1 MIDIDLEFEVDETE
15 DDLEFDAQDYV
26 GLSAYQIAVKHG
38 YKGTEEQ
45 WIAAVS
51 KTKTSQLQNDG
62 DGESPFA
69 TEKYVNE
76 HSSTGGTTDY
86 NDLVNKPKI
95 NGVELT
101 GEVEFVVPQNTSE
114 LNNDGDGSGSPFATE
129 KYVQEHQGSGSDINK
144 TSQLVNDG
152 DGKSPF
158 ATKTDVEKAIAAIP
172 APEVPTKTSELQ
184 NDGDGKSSFATK
196 QDVADAAKDKLTI
209 VTNTTTTTKAYIA
222 KTDGSQGTIDVATGA
237 AANTLAQRGAGGV
250 LKVGEAAADNDAI
263 NLAYA
268 KAHYVKKQ
276 TTTDNASYTYA
287 YDKNGDKT
295 FQITSSTNPF
305 SVAFR
310 GNNGRLKVGAPVE
323 ANDAA
328 TKIYT
333 DSNITEQVNIA
344 KDNLQYQLNSIMT
357 FLRSTI
363 VTETTVEDSYS
374 TRTTAQGLTI
384 IDGAATTLIKIA
396 GKTESATNFLDIF
409 NGDQIMNGTIA
420 IEYTPATNTVAI
432 YGTPSTEQTIKVGQ
446 CYLRQGTYTLYIPEH
461 NTSTDVDWS
470 IVNSADA
477 AKATMD
483 NTIQS
488 NAISFEIT
496 EDGIYYLAA
505 KLKVVE
511 IALVAQVAILPDDKT
526 SDLPPVFPV
535 YYEGFKNAFFQDI
548 TSKDAANT
556 KTSNLVLH
564 NHQSEIELS
573 IYDYIDFTSET
584 PSIVVYSKALHSD
597 TPYTTAQL
605 QAYTQYIVD
614 ASGKYLYIKNTTP
627 TTTLNP
633 YFATTYVAYK
643 EGTETINNGGHDLYP
658 TITQIYYEEVTSNQ

>member
-51 KTKTSQLQNDG
+51 KTKMSQLQNDG

-76 HSSTGGTTDY
+76 HNSTGGTTNY
-86 NDLVNKPKI
+86 NDLANKPKI

-101 GEVEFVVPQNTSE
+101 GEVEFVVPRSTSE
-114 LNNDGDGSGSPFATE
+114 LNNDGDGSGSSFATE
-129 KYVQEHQGSGSDINK
+129 KYVQEHQSSGSDISK

-158 ATKTDVEKAIAAIP
+158 TTETDVKEAIAAIP

-196 QDVADAAKDKLTI
+196 QDVADATKDKLTI

-222 KTDGSQGTIDVATGA
+222 KTDSSQGTIDVATGA

-250 LKVGEAAADNDAI
+250 LKVGEAAADNDAV

-268 KAHYVKKQ
+268 KAHYVAIGTMSKACYNRDSNGKEGMI
-276 TTTDNASYTYA
+276 A
-287 YDKNGDKT
+287 YSNNNTPWTLIQRSEKG
-295 FQITSSTNPF
+295 
-305 SVAFR
+305 VAR
-310 GNNGRLKVGAPVE
+310 VGTPVG
-323 ANDAA
+323 ANDAT
-328 TKIYT
+328 TKDYV

-374 TRTTAQGLTI
+374 TRTTAQGLAI

-396 GKTESATNFLDIF
+396 GKTESATNFLDIS

-420 IEYTPATNTVAI
+420 IEYTPASNTVSI
-432 YGTPSTEQTIKVGQ
+432 HGTPSTEQTIKVGR

-461 NTSTDVDWS
+461 NTSTGVDWS
-470 IVNSADA
+470 IVNSTDA
-477 AKATMD
+477 AKATMN

-496 EDGIYYLAA
+496 EDGTYYLAA

-535 YYEGFKNAFFQDI
+535 YYEGFNNAFFQDI

-564 NHQSEIELS
+564 NHQREIELS
-573 IYDYIDFTSET
+573 IYDYIDFTTET
-584 PSIVVYSKALHSD
+584 PSIVVYGKALHSD

-605 QAYTQYIVD
+605 QAYTQYMVD